1 MGLAFGQEIYQKSIM
16 KIVQNQQYGFLKDF
30 ETIFK
35 RFLAKQSN
43 KFLAKQSE
51 KNSSQTIN
59 E

>member
-1 MGLAFGQEIYQKSIM
+1 VMGLAFGQEIYQKSIM

-35 RFLAKQSN
+35 RFLAKQS
-43 KFLAKQSE
+43 E